1 MGSGISVVIVGF
13 LSCIFSVFIVV
24 ISIIVLGIRFEVLY
38 LMLKNFFIL
47 MLVLNLV
54 FVIKKIDEK
63 LVNNKGYNLFK
74 NEIKLKYIN

>member
-74 NEIKLKYIN
+74 NGIKLKYIY

>member
-1 MGSGISVVIVGF
+1 MIVGF

-74 NEIKLKYIN
+74 NGIKLKYIN

>member
-1 MGSGISVVIVGF
+1 MGSGILVVIVGF

-54 FVIKKIDEK
+54 FVIKEIDEK
-63 LVNNKGYNLFK
+63 LVNNKGFNMFK
-74 NEIKLKYIN
+74 DRELN

>member
-63 LVNNKGYNLFK
+63 LVNNKGY
-74 NEIKLKYIN
+74 ICLKTELN